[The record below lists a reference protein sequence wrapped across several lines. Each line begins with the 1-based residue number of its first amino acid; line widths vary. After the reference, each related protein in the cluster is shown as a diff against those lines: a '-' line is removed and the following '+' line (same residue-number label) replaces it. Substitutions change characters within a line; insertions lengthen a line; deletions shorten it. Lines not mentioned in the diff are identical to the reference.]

1 MLEIRSVK
9 SAKDIRI
16 NVFRRYKHK
25 SQENTRAKYDYKQLG
40 SFLFSEGYS
49 TELIEMLEPEE
60 VVQLKNWLSELQY
73 AKQFNT
79 KPIMHT
85 IRIPANLYDAVNRI
99 YLAGKAV
106 GI

>member
-9 SAKDIRI
+9 SAKDIRV

-25 SQENTRAKYDYKQLG
+25 SKDSTRAKYDYKQLG

-60 VVQLKNWLSELQY
+60 VIQLKNWLSELQY
-73 AKQFNT
+73 IEQF
-79 KPIMHT
+79 K
-85 IRIPANLYDAVNRI
+85 
-99 YLAGKAV
+99 
-106 GI
+106 